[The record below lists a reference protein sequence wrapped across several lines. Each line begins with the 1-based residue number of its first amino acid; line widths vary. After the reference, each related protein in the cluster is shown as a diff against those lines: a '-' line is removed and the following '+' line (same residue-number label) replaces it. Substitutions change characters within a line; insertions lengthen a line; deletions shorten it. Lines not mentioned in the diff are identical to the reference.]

1 MKKLFLCAKIKLVF
15 YTLGRDFN
23 IDSWHSLMKGVGKM
37 KRFWHEGDYISQF
50 YQTDNIILHF
60 VQRGTASGKKIII
73 GSDRFMSINSRCVI
87 TRVKP
92 RMAKLGY
99 TSKFNEN
106 DTVIDMYFTFECD
119 GLEAAAKD
127 LAEYIGLNE
136 LGEDILLIGH
146 SKSGVCFY
154 DAIKY
159 IAPYYLRSDI
169 KLITISAPFG
179 GTIMAGKAFKKVPK
193 KFNILINLMHR
204 LLFKNHATDI
214 DISPRSEFLKALP
227 MEEDVLE
234 MCMHYNICSTL
245 EEKSFAK
252 CKGVQ
257 EKLCKFIE
265 WATGIDDGFVRLESQ
280 IVRPEK
286 FMFNFSEG
294 VVHCGHINS
303 LSAGIDLFISGKLDF

>member
-1 MKKLFLCAKIKLVF
+1 MKKI
-15 YTLGRDFN
+15 
-23 IDSWHSLMKGVGKM
+23 WHKGD
-37 KRFWHEGDYISQF
+37 HISQY

-73 GSDRFMSINSRCVI
+73 GSDRFMSVDSKCVV

-92 RMAKLGY
+92 GMKKLWY

-169 KLITISAPFG
+169 KLITISAPFE
-179 GTIMAGKAFKKVPK
+179 GTIIASNSFKKVPK
-193 KFNILINLMHR
+193 KFNILLNAIHR
-204 LLFKNHATDI
+204 LLFKDHATNI
-214 DISPRSEFLKALP
+214 DISPRSEFLKLLP
-227 MEEDVLE
+227 LEEEVLE
-234 MCMHYNICSTL
+234 MCVHYNICSTL
-245 EEKSFAK
+245 KEKSFAE
-252 CKGVQ
+252 CIGIH
-257 EKLCKFIE
+257 EKICKFFE
-265 WATGIDDGFVRLESQ
+265 WATGIDDGFVSLDSQ
-280 IVRPEK
+280 FIRPKK
-286 FMFNFSEG
+286 FGFNFSEG
-294 VVHCGHINS
+294 VVHCGHMNS
-303 LSAGIDLFISGKLDF
+303 LSAGIDLLFSGKLDF